1 MAMITLYRKELKGKI
16 LKTAMEQFMLRG
28 IKSVKMDDI
37 ARQLGISKRTLYE
50 IYQDKE
56 ELLYEGL
63 KETEEYIDNYLKRYA
78 ETGQHNVVEV
88 MMESYYIQAGF
99 FTKINPAFLLEMP
112 KYDKVVKLMA
122 ARRKERDRETKAFF
136 KQGIKE
142 GLFRSDVNFEV
153 IASIGHFTM
162 KHILE
167 TKMYRD
173 YTFETLFETVFLVL
187 VRGMCTEEGIRIV
200 DASLRSGHHDPKLG

>member
-28 IKSVKMDDI
+28 IKNVKMDDI

-63 KETEEYIDNYLKRYA
+63 KEAEEYIDNYLKRYA
-78 ETGQHNVVEV
+78 EEGNHNVVEV
-88 MMESYYIQAGF
+88 MMESYYIQVGF
-99 FTKINPAFLLEMP
+99 FSKINPAFLLEIP
-112 KYDKVVKLMA
+112 KYDKVVKLMVS
-122 ARRKERDRETKAFF
+122 RRKERDREAKTFF
-136 KQGIKE
+136 RQGVEE
-142 GLFRSDVNFEV
+142 GLFRKDVNFE
-153 IASIGHFTM
+153 IISSIGHFMM

-173 YTFETLFETVFLVL
+173 YAFETLFETVFLVI
-187 VRGMCTEEGIRIV
+187 VRGMCTEEGIRMV
-200 DASLRSGHHDPKLG
+200 DASLHSGHKGAKLD